1 MFNNEISIFINYG
14 EIPVIYARGFF
25 LVFSA

>member
-1 MFNNEISIFINYG
+1 MFNSQISIFINYG
-14 EIPVIYARGFF
+14 EVPVIHARGFF

>member
-1 MFNNEISIFINYG
+1 MFSSEIRIFINYG
-14 EIPVIYARGFF
+14 EVPVIHALDLF